1 MPSMEIGSKRA
12 TKETGWKPTGAW
24 WCLTLLLASDDP
36 AGACD
41 GEVLAADSDGHVTG
55 EPMAVETVT
64 ISDCDSQL
72 LTAGWL

>member
-41 GEVLAADSDGHVTG
+41 GEAAACVAVVAHVNTR
-55 EPMAVETVT
+55 
-64 ISDCDSQL
+64 
-72 LTAGWL
+72 